1 MAEEKE
7 RFDNPYRAPSSNLE
21 DQPQEWSSNVVICAE
36 NFMLN
41 MVFGRLA
48 TMSTFIIAKVML
60 DLILAGWRA
69 ALFGGI
75 ITKVA
80 ITMVAVCMGT
90 IMLGLATSLVKF
102 QVSRQI
108 RKKKVTKF
116 IEERKKELSK
126 PINRPIAMTSLLMVS
141 YLLIFFSEDM
151 TRNLLPLD
159 LPGVTDSWP
168 SLRTLT
174 LLALPMASPI
184 AYIFVRAGGQRAEMW
199 LLRMSENTD

>member
-1 MAEEKE
+1 MAEEKK

-21 DQPQEWSSNVVICAE
+21 DQPREWSSNVVICAE

-41 MVFGRLA
+41 LLFGRLA
-48 TMSTFIIAKVML
+48 MMSTFIVAKIML

-69 ALFGGI
+69 AFFGGI
-75 ITKVA
+75 ITMA
-80 ITMVAVCMGT
+80 AVCMGI
-90 IMLGLATSLVKF
+90 IMLGIATSLVKF

-108 RKKKVTKF
+108 RKKMVTEF

-126 PINRPIAMTSLLMVS
+126 PINRPIAMTSLFMVN

-159 LPGVTDSWP
+159 LPGMTDSWP

-199 LLRMSENTD
+199 LQRMSENTD